1 MLSEV
6 KCHTF
11 QAYPSNMFRDNT
23 HCESSVL
30 YLPTGFSVSAY
41 VCVSLLASSLFPFN
55 ILSFGDRILNCL
67 QKVSY
72 MDVVTSRFDLSLRF
86 LARLRASNKSK
97 CVTNSNVFLFTL

>member
-30 YLPTGFSVSAY
+30 YLPTGLSVSAY
-41 VCVSLLASSLFPFN
+41 VCVC
-55 ILSFGDRILNCL
+55 R
-67 QKVSY
+67 
-72 MDVVTSRFDLSLRF
+72 
-86 LARLRASNKSK
+86 
-97 CVTNSNVFLFTL
+97 